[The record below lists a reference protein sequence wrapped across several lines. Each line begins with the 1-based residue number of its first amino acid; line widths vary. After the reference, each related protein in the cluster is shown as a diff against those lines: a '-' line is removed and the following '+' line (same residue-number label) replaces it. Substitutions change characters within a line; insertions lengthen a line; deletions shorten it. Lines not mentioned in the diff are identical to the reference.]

1 MEETKALACWFYS
14 TIYCEKQLN
23 LRLTAFAIK
32 PERKEQLYN
41 KSEKRNRTSNFYELL
56 ICKIKLKTMT
66 KDVNSRFFVGIYS
79 LRKLDINI

>member
-1 MEETKALACWFYS
+1 MKESKALACCIYS
-14 TIYCEKQLN
+14 TMYCEKQLN
-23 LRLTAFAIK
+23 LRLTSLSIS
-32 PERKEQLYN
+32 PERKEQLHN
-41 KSEKRNRTSNFYELL
+41 KSEQSNRTSNFYELL